1 MMNQEKLDT
10 ILQVISSLEHGV
22 LKLEKAFER
31 KDNEEFESAKR
42 TILELQRKLSEE
54 LK

>member
-1 MMNQEKLDT
+1 MINQEKLDT

-22 LKLEKAFER
+22 LKLEKACE
-31 KDNEEFESAKR
+31 KNDSEELESAKR
-42 TILELQRKLSEE
+42 IVLELQRKLSEE